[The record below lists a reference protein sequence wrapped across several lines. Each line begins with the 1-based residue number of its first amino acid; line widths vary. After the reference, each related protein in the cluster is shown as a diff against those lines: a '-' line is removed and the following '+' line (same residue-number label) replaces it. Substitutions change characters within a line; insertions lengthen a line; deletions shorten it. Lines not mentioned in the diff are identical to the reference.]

1 VRENVEALLSS
12 LHTASQGNN
21 ANFYTQIEQAQEA
34 IRDFRKF
41 MGPGQPVPLLSEL
54 AKKIEEFRQNPHS
67 LDIIRYLAEVAPQL
81 IRLAGGAHE
90 QPILEDQIK
99 GLVNDEQLKRELVEL
114 ESKLIDL
121 VNEKGDEVSYNVM
134 QEIQRLVD
142 LLRQS
147 QSRSIFEVVVKSDGL
162 YSVLS
167 AAADSLTGAPVF
179 TILKELAGIVL
190 RIKDTALSKVEDKLL
205 AYQDGLSIK
214 MANHRPGLGAR
225 HILSLPDGKER
236 QQT

>member
-1 VRENVEALLSS
+1 
-12 LHTASQGNN
+12 
-21 ANFYTQIEQAQEA
+21 
-34 IRDFRKF
+34 
-41 MGPGQPVPLLSEL
+41 
-54 AKKIEEFRQNPHS
+54 
-67 LDIIRYLAEVAPQL
+67 
-81 IRLAGGAHE
+81 
-90 QPILEDQIK
+90 
-99 GLVNDEQLKRELVEL
+99 
-114 ESKLIDL
+114 
-121 VNEKGDEVSYNVM
+121 
-134 QEIQRLVD
+134 VD

-162 YSVLS
+162 CSVLS

>member
-1 VRENVEALLSS
+1 
-12 LHTASQGNN
+12 
-21 ANFYTQIEQAQEA
+21 
-34 IRDFRKF
+34 
-41 MGPGQPVPLLSEL
+41 M
-54 AKKIEEFRQNPHS
+54 
-67 LDIIRYLAEVAPQL
+67 
-81 IRLAGGAHE
+81 AGGAHE

-236 QQT
+236 

>member
-1 VRENVEALLSS
+1 
-12 LHTASQGNN
+12 
-21 ANFYTQIEQAQEA
+21 
-34 IRDFRKF
+34 